1 MLVNQSQTLNRNQ
14 QTSFSRDGFI
24 NNFNVASF
32 NSRHA
37 CAWDW
42 HLSLVLS
49 SHIFVV
55 SSLQLAFTQL
65 PLLTN
70 NGVDMLLIKSWILYI
85 MVAPQLSRHWS
96 MADDLSWGHHSTPGT
111 DVCHAWD
118 WSSPSAHQYHSTETV
133 RAPHWHCY
141 HNLGKLDIVWV
152 PEVKTLDE
160 RTIIARNGP
169 ELMWSLPGSTPWL
182 WSAGQLEA
190 SIQVTWSPSTN
201 QSSTPWLWSAHRHF
215 IVESDGGIL
224 TLLMASTDEY
234 LDAGW
239 KQKRFGPRTG
249 SRCLFTQ
256 PLFFLTAGCVADRL
270 TVFII
275 SPKSRFAFSQC

>member
-1 MLVNQSQTLNRNQ
+1 
-14 QTSFSRDGFI
+14 
-24 NNFNVASF
+24 
-32 NSRHA
+32 
-37 CAWDW
+37 
-42 HLSLVLS
+42 
-49 SHIFVV
+49 
-55 SSLQLAFTQL
+55 
-65 PLLTN
+65 
-70 NGVDMLLIKSWILYI
+70 
-85 MVAPQLSRHWS
+85 

-182 WSAGQLEA
+182 WSA
-190 SIQVTWSPSTN
+190 
-201 QSSTPWLWSAHRHF
+201 HRHF

-224 TLLMASTDEY
+224 TLLVAITDEY

-256 PLFFLTAGCVADRL
+256 PLFFLTPGCVADRL

-275 SPKSRFAFSQC
+275 SPESRFAFSQSYLRCSIAINLVYWVTPANNYRGWDLI